1 GTVVVS
7 DIGVDTREQR
17 EMHRSSGIGDRA
29 VNETR
34 GLAAGLTEIEGDFPA
49 IHRDLHT
56 DLVRAIGVDTVIV
69 DPGFRGV
76 LTVRELR
83 YFLLDLP
90 GAGLKE
96 FIGRGTDRI
105 DTVLRQQ
112 RVKSSLA
119 DGSRADLAIE

>member
-1 GTVVVS
+1 
-7 DIGVDTREQR
+7 
-17 EMHRSSGIGDRA
+17 
-29 VNETR
+29 
-34 GLAAGLTEIEGDFPA
+34 
-49 IHRDLHT
+49 
-56 DLVRAIGVDTVIV
+56 
-69 DPGFRGV
+69 RGV

-119 DGSRADLAIE
+119 DGSRADLAIEDTFDQAAHSNVVEKDFPEIRPQSTAFDNLRRRDTHTLIIDVPRLRIETDDTRTSDICVVS